1 MLLRTPLLVGCLLAA
16 VGILSDRIAQAQVL
30 GIPAIVQPT
39 QAPVPQTTAAAGPT
53 FSPPSTR
60 TQRQLQQAD
69 ALAEEAAAQGTG
81 WDEYFELLDT
91 ITAAAPD
98 ATVELAPGAFASLSV
113 AIQHRLLKLP
123 EAGLAAYR
131 ARVDSLAAQWLEQG
145 RATADAKLLE
155 RVATELAASSAADD
169 ALWSLGELALAAGD
183 VTAARRHWQRIH
195 PQLVGPS
202 GKSIGAELRGVDLA
216 KHGEKVRAV
225 LTNPP
230 PCPTLLIC
238 RDADVPLAQVL
249 AALVVASVRE
259 LDLPRAERELALLR
273 LLEPKSTGL
282 LGGKSTEL
290 VPALESLIASTTD
303 WQTSRGA
310 SDWSTWG
317 GNLQRSGAAGP
328 VDKILAPLWASG
340 VAVPALPAPTQQQQN
355 MFGVTLPTSSTGEEG
370 LSVTPLVSGR
380 WLLYRAGNFLRAIDF
395 VTGKSAITADGVLL
409 EESTTPTVTQQ
420 RVFFNNPGGVQLRVI
435 NGVVMPVNTAVQAS
449 VAPGFPL
456 TVHGDVLYSLIA
468 EPSEAQ
474 STPQGFGGTP
484 PLDRRQ
490 LVGLD
495 LTRDALR
502 VAEVSPPSGVQF
514 GGPPVVLN
522 GRAYVV
528 LRASQLRPQVSVAC
542 YAVASGRELWRTK
555 ICTGQ
560 PLATERSTGTDLLS
574 LAGDTLYLNTN
585 LGAIAAVSARD
596 GQIRWLRTYS
606 RAADTL
612 SVQTMQNMMLG
623 AVPLQSAATEAP
635 CMIERGRV
643 VVKPTDSREV
653 LCLDAASGAL
663 LWKSTQPKEL
673 RLLGVARGSVAL
685 SGDFLLSLDLE
696 TGHSRFQWPDTQH
709 AGLRGYGQGCLAGDE
724 VFWPTRNT
732 IYAFD
737 LSRGEL
743 SRPPIDISAL
753 TSEGANLAAAHGCL
767 IVAGTK
773 EMNVWA
779 PYQAAP

>member
-1 MLLRTPLLVGCLLAA
+1 MRTRTPLLLGCLLAA
-16 VGILSDRIAQAQVL
+16 VGIVSDRGASGQVL

-39 QAPVPQTTAAAGPT
+39 PPPTPQTAAAAGPT

-91 ITAAAPD
+91 ITAAAPE
-98 ATVELAPGAFASLSV
+98 ATVELVPGAFAPLSV
-113 AIQHRLLKLP
+113 AIQHRLLNLP
-123 EAGLAAYR
+123 ESGLAAYR
-131 ARVDSLAAQWLEQG
+131 TRVDSLAAQWLEEG
-145 RATADAKLLE
+145 RTTADAKLLE
-155 RVATELAASSAADD
+155 RVATELAASSWADD
-169 ALWSLGELALAAGD
+169 ALWSLGELALASGD

-216 KHGEKVRAV
+216 KHGEKVSTV
-225 LTNPP
+225 LSDPP

-238 RDADVPLAQVL
+238 RDADVSLAQVL

-259 LDLPRAERELALLR
+259 LDLPRAKRELALLK
-273 LLEPKSTGL
+273 LLEPKATGL

-303 WQTSRGA
+303 WQTTRGA
-310 SDWSTWG
+310 SDWPTWG
-317 GNLQRSGAAGP
+317 GNVQRSGAAGP

-340 VAVPALPAPTQQQQN
+340 VAVPALSAPTGQQVNQ
-355 MFGVTLPTSSTGEEG
+355 FGVVQPTSSQGEEG

-380 WLLYRAGNFLRAIDF
+380 WLLYRAKNFLRAVDF
-395 VTGKSAITADGVLL
+395 VSGKSAITADGVLL
-409 EESTTPTVTQQ
+409 EESAAPTVAQQ
-420 RVFFNNPGGVQLRVI
+420 RVFINNGIGIQLRVL
-435 NGVVMPVNTAVQAS
+435 NGVVVQVGAGQAS
-449 VAPGFPL
+449 AAPGVPL
-456 TVHGDVLYSLIA
+456 TVHGDVLYSLVA

-474 STPQGFGGTP
+474 TAPQGFGGTR

-514 GGPPVVLN
+514 GGPPVVLD

-560 PLATERSTGTDLLS
+560 PMATERSTAADLLS

-585 LGAIAAVSARD
+585 LGAIAAVAVRD

-612 SVQTMQNMMLG
+612 SVQSMQNMMLG
-623 AVPLQSAATEAP
+623 AVPLQPLAAEAP
-635 CMIERGRV
+635 CMVERGRV
-643 VVKPTDSREV
+643 VVKPTDSRDV

-673 RLLGVARGSVAL
+673 RLLGVARGSVTL

-696 TGHSRFQWPDTQH
+696 TGRSRFQWPDTQH

-737 LSRGEL
+737 LARGEL
-743 SRPPIDISAL
+743 SRPPIDITSL

-779 PYQAAP
+779 PFHAAP